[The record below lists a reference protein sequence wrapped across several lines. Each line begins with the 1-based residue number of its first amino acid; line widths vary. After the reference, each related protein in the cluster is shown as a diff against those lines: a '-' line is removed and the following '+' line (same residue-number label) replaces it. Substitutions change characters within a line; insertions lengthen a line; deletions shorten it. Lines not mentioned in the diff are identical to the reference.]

1 MAAGDFTAGLSGLA
15 NAMVGMKKS
24 SKEAQVAA
32 LKYKVLNTTLG
43 PLTDIFMKAKQYLIL
58 LAEAFTDTD
67 KTVDETT
74 ESVEALSDALSPLTK
89 TLQSMKMTILFLVGI
104 FALVSTALVLFTGS
118 IGGATA
124 AFPEFFAAF
133 ESIKDSILEVIGHLQ
148 EIGATILGLDWS
160 PLVNIAK
167 VAIMG
172 LISLIMQFYVFA
184 FNVIAMIIGEFAKL
198 FAYMEETGAFQ
209 TIIDGYSGILTA
221 VLLVFGYIGEI
232 LNAFGINFDT
242 VFAAVSAIFGGFV
255 DFLINSG
262 LLLFFADLI
271 GWIGAVLPPFVI
283 VVGEILVLTAKV
295 LAFFLGP
302 LAVGIVSVVRIII
315 NLIAGAIAI
324 VVAAFRIAFAV
335 LGGIADVWMAI
346 FTGNWSAIPGI
357 LMGIITTVLGIAS
370 DLLSSLITI
379 FLNIGEAILAPFIY
393 AFNQVVELFTP
404 IGRMIAAPFIWVAG
418 VLWGLGESIYNA
430 IATPFSNAIGFVTGL
445 FGDLLDYVSPIG
457 EMILAPFNWFVDSLL
472 GIGNSIYDAIADP
485 ISDAIGFVMDP
496 INELLDAIDSISLGG
511 LMDAGSGL
519 LDSLN
524 PFASGGISRGPTSGY
539 PVALHGTEAVVP
551 LPDGRTIP
559 VTVKGMGGG
568 GGDNITVNI
577 AVKGGGNA
585 KDIAKAVSQEV
596 QRTFRNRSRGMGFT
610 RGV

>member
-89 TLQSMKMTILFLVGI
+89 TLQAMKMTILFLVGI
-104 FALVSTALVLFTGS
+104 FALVSTALVIFTGS

-133 ESIKDSILEVIGHLQ
+133 ESIKDSILEVIGHLRT
-148 EIGATILGLDWS
+148 IGATILALDWS
-160 PLVNIAK
+160 PLLNVAT

-184 FNVIAMIIGEFAKL
+184 FNVIAMVIGEFAKL
-198 FAYMEETGAFQ
+198 FTYMAETGAFQ
-209 TIIDGYSGILTA
+209 AIIDGYAGILTA

-232 LNAFGINFDT
+232 LNAFGINFDS

-302 LAVGIVSVVRIII
+302 IAVGIVSVVKIII
-315 NLIAGAIAI
+315 NVIAGAIAI

-335 LGGIADVWMAI
+335 MKTIADVWMAI
-346 FTGNWSAIPGI
+346 FTGNWRDIPGI
-357 LMGIITTVLGIAS
+357 IGGLFSKVLDIVG
-370 DLLSSLITI
+370 DLFDSLVAVFI
-379 FLNIGEAILAPFIY
+379 NIGEAIIAPFVY
-393 AFNQVVELFTP
+393 VYEQVADIFAS
-404 IGRMIAAPFIWVAG
+404 M
-418 VLWGLGESIYNA
+418 YNA
-430 IATPFSNAIGFVTGL
+430 IK
-445 FGDLLDYVSPIG
+445 DPI
-457 EMILAPFNWFVDSLL
+457 M
-472 GIGNSIYDAIADP
+472 DAIDW
-485 ISDAIGFVMDP
+485 VMTP
-496 INELLDAIDSISLGG
+496 INELIDTIDSISLGG
-511 LMDAGSGL
+511 IADSAGDFLG
-519 LDSLN
+519 SLN
-524 PFASGGISRGPTSGY
+524 PFSSGGISRGPTSGY

-585 KDIAKAVSQEV
+585 KEIAKAVSQEV

>member
-89 TLQSMKMTILFLVGI
+89 TLQAMKMTILFLVGI
-104 FALVSTALVLFTGS
+104 FALVSTALVIFTGS

-133 ESIKDSILEVIGHLQ
+133 QNIKDSIMEVIGHLQ
-148 EIGATILGLDWS
+148 TIGATILALDWS
-160 PLVNIAK
+160 PLLNVAT

-184 FNVIAMIIGEFAKL
+184 FNVIAMVIGEFARL
-198 FAYMEETGAFQ
+198 FTYMAETGAFQ
-209 TIIDGYSGILTA
+209 AIIDGYSGILTA

-232 LNAFGINFDT
+232 LNAFGINFDS

-255 DFLINSG
+255 DFMINSG

-302 LAVGIVSVVRIII
+302 IAVGIVSVVKILI
-315 NLIAGAIAI
+315 NVIAGAIAI

-335 LGGIADVWMAI
+335 MKTIADVWMAI
-346 FTGNWSAIPGI
+346 FTGNWRDIPGI
-357 LMGIITTVLGIAS
+357 IGGLFSKVLDIAG
-370 DLLSSLITI
+370 DLFDSLVAI
-379 FLNIGEAILAPFIY
+379 FINIGEAIIAPFVY
-393 AFNQVVELFTP
+393 VFEQ
-404 IGRMIAAPFIWVAG
+404 VAG
-418 VLWGLGESIYNA
+418 IFES
-430 IATPFSNAIGFVTGL
+430 
-445 FGDLLDYVSPIG
+445 
-457 EMILAPFNWFVDSLL
+457 M
-472 GIGNSIYDAIADP
+472 YDAIKDP
-485 ISDAIGFVMDP
+485 ITEAIDYVMSP
-496 INELLDAIDSISLGG
+496 INELIDAIDSISLGG
-511 LMDAGSGL
+511 LMDAGGGL

-568 GGDNITVNI
+568 SGDNITVNI

-585 KDIAKAVSQEV
+585 KDIARAVSQEV

>member
-89 TLQSMKMTILFLVGI
+89 TLQAMKMTILFLVGI
-104 FALVSTALVLFTGS
+104 FALVSTALVIFTGS

-133 ESIKDSILEVIGHLQ
+133 ENIKDSIMEVIGHLQ
-148 EIGATILGLDWS
+148 TIGATILALDWS
-160 PLVNIAK
+160 PLLNVAT

-184 FNVIAMIIGEFAKL
+184 FNVIAMVIGEFARL
-198 FAYMEETGAFQ
+198 FTYMAETGAFQ
-209 TIIDGYSGILTA
+209 AIIDGYSGILTA

-232 LNAFGINFDT
+232 LNAFGINFDS

-255 DFLINSG
+255 DFMINSG

-302 LAVGIVSVVRIII
+302 IAVGIVSVVKIII
-315 NLIAGAIAI
+315 NVIAGAIAI

-335 LGGIADVWMAI
+335 MKTIADVWMAI
-346 FTGNWSAIPGI
+346 FTGNWRDIPGI
-357 LMGIITTVLGIAS
+357 IGGLFSKVLDIAG
-370 DLLSSLITI
+370 DLFDSLVAI
-379 FLNIGEAILAPFIY
+379 FINIGEAIIAPFVY
-393 AFNQVVELFTP
+393 VFEE
-404 IGRMIAAPFIWVAG
+404 VAG
-418 VLWGLGESIYNA
+418 IFES
-430 IATPFSNAIGFVTGL
+430 
-445 FGDLLDYVSPIG
+445 
-457 EMILAPFNWFVDSLL
+457 M
-472 GIGNSIYDAIADP
+472 YDAIKDP
-485 ISDAIGFVMDP
+485 ITEAIDYVMSP
-496 INELLDAIDSISLGG
+496 INELIDAIDSISLGG
-511 LMDAGSGL
+511 LMDAGGGL

-568 GGDNITVNI
+568 SGDNITVNI

-585 KDIAKAVSQEV
+585 KDIARAVSQEV

>member
-89 TLQSMKMTILFLVGI
+89 TLQAMKMTILFLVGI
-104 FALVSTALVLFTGS
+104 FALVSTALVIFTGS

-133 ESIKDSILEVIGHLQ
+133 ESIKDSILEVIGHLRT
-148 EIGATILGLDWS
+148 IGATILALDWS
-160 PLVNIAK
+160 PLLNVAT

-184 FNVIAMIIGEFAKL
+184 FNVIAMVIGEFAKL
-198 FAYMEETGAFQ
+198 FTYMAETGAFQ
-209 TIIDGYSGILTA
+209 AIIDGYAGILTA

-232 LNAFGINFDT
+232 LNAFGINFDS

-302 LAVGIVSVVRIII
+302 IAVGIVSVVKIII
-315 NLIAGAIAI
+315 NVIAGAIAI

-335 LGGIADVWMAI
+335 MKTIADVWMAI
-346 FTGNWSAIPGI
+346 FTGNWRDIPGI
-357 LMGIITTVLGIAS
+357 IGGLFSKVLDIAG
-370 DLLSSLITI
+370 DLFDSLVAVFI
-379 FLNIGEAILAPFIY
+379 NIGEAIIAPFVY
-393 AFNQVVELFTP
+393 VYEQVADIFAS
-404 IGRMIAAPFIWVAG
+404 M
-418 VLWGLGESIYNA
+418 YNA
-430 IATPFSNAIGFVTGL
+430 IK
-445 FGDLLDYVSPIG
+445 DPI
-457 EMILAPFNWFVDSLL
+457 M
-472 GIGNSIYDAIADP
+472 DAIDW
-485 ISDAIGFVMDP
+485 VMTP
-496 INELLDAIDSISLGG
+496 INELIDAIDSISLGG
-511 LMDAGSGL
+511 IADSAGDFLG
-519 LDSLN
+519 SLT
-524 PFASGGISRGPTSGY
+524 PWSSGGISRGPTSGY

-585 KDIAKAVSQEV
+585 KEIAKAVSQEV